1 MVEVDTAGCI
11 VTTNGND
18 TKRLTVEGVAVGV
31 AISGFVDVGDGEY
44 GNECVDVRFH
54 MMYKLKGS
62 GDDATAFEWKVV
74 ADFNSTFDGIK
85 PERRRKEGRV

>member
-1 MVEVDTAGCI
+1 MVEVDTVGFI
-11 VTTNGND
+11 VTTSDND
-18 TKRLTVEGVAVGV
+18 TKGPTVEGVAVGV
-31 AISGFVDVGDGEY
+31 AISRFVDVRDGEH

-85 PERRRKEGRV
+85 PERRRKESKN

>member
-1 MVEVDTAGCI
+1 MVEVDTVGCI
-11 VTTNGND
+11 CTTNDNVIKG
-18 TKRLTVEGVAVGV
+18 LTVEGVAVGV
-31 AISGFVDVGDGEY
+31 AISRFVDVRDGEH

-74 ADFNSTFDGIK
+74 ADFNSRFDGIK
-85 PERRRKEGRV
+85 PERRRKEGKV